1 MNSAFLP
8 AQAADYL
15 EANCLDRKPLGTLKK
30 SRTARKLSDSELPT
44 VFWMPPLSSETSEN
58 SSQKVTPQA
67 IRDWLML
74 LPADSPARTF
84 PSVKRT
90 PKESG
95 GGALDYGK
103 NKRKSFASLD
113 PVSLSWK
120 THQHSL
126 FADLEKSLEIW
137 PRWGF
142 MSGGECWEVTPP
154 TVVVTAKDYGLSL
167 LRPTAQCWKAWT
179 FLRLSSLV
187 RKNHADG
194 NIQEQS
200 ARCFH
205 KMITPLSNEIM
216 MQWPEGWTDLR
227 PLAMDKSP
235 CAQQL
240 HGESFQVWLDKMK
253 ETLETITK
261 GVAKTTQMQKELE
274 CEGERL

>member
-1 MNSAFLP
+1 MNSVSSQ

-15 EANCLDRKPLGTLKK
+15 EPNCLDGKPLATLKK
-30 SRTARKLSDSELPT
+30 SRTAKKLSDSELPT
-44 VFWMPPLSSETSEN
+44 VFWMPLRSSETSES

-74 LPADSPARTF
+74 LPEASRAKTF
-84 PSVKRT
+84 QSAKRT
-90 PKESG
+90 PKEFG
-95 GGALDYGK
+95 GGDLDYGK

-120 THQHSL
+120 IRQPSL
-126 FADLEKSLEIW
+126 FEDMEKSLEIW

-142 MSGGECWEVTPP
+142 MSGGECWEVMPP
-154 TVVVTAKDYGLSL
+154 TVVATGKDYGLSL

-179 FLRLSSLV
+179 FLKLSSLV

-216 MQWPEGWTDLR
+216 MQWPEGWTDLK
-227 PLAMDKSP
+227 PLEMDKYRQWLL
-235 CAQQL
+235 A
-240 HGESFQVWLDKMK
+240 HGEH
-253 ETLETITK
+253 
-261 GVAKTTQMQKELE
+261 
-274 CEGERL
+274 